1 MSFYWE
7 KDHFYAEISC
17 TRAPYGNQSMKLA
30 KHMILYVASAQM
42 SFYWEKD
49 HFYAEISYTRAPYGN
64 QSMKLAKHIIFYGKM
79 AI

>member
-1 MSFYWE
+1 MKLAKHMIFYVENRWLGKEFGEVFIVEANFLVASAQMSFYWE

-30 KHMILYVASAQM
+30 TDVIL
-42 SFYWEKD
+42 
-49 HFYAEISYTRAPYGN
+49 
-64 QSMKLAKHIIFYGKM
+64 YGKM